1 MILPG
6 IEYILLFLG
15 LLLISSVLLS
25 KFSSYVGIPVL
36 LVFLVM
42 GMFMGSEGPIGIYF
56 DNYELVQYLSILALT
71 IILFSGG
78 LDTEIEKV
86 RVISKRGV
94 VLATLGVLITTIT
107 VGLIIHFLLG
117 FNLIFSLLIGSIIS
131 STDISAVLSVFKSAN
146 VKLKNNI
153 QYLIEFESAVNDPMA
168 NILTLTFL
176 NLVIFPKTSLKD
188 IIISL
193 VTALVLGVL
202 IGYLSGRLSIKL
214 IKNIKLKSKGLYP
227 VLLISLAFLTFV
239 VSQFVGGN
247 GFLAVYIAALLIGN
261 SSIDSKKAQ
270 LNFFD
275 GLSWIMEISMFI
287 ILGLVVFPSQLFTHV
302 FSGLVIAVGLILVAR
317 PLAVYICLIKSKF
330 NFKEKIFI
338 SWTGIR
344 GAIPIVFATYPLIAG
359 IPNALFV
366 FNIVFF
372 ITLISIVLQGS
383 TIKLLGRKLD
393 LIEE

>member
-107 VGLIIHFLLG
+107 VGLIMHFILG

-146 VKLKNNI
+146 IKLKNNI

-193 VTALVLGVL
+193 VTALLLGVL

-214 IKNIKLKSKGLYP
+214 IKNIKLESKGLYP
-227 VLLISLAFLTFV
+227 VLLISVAFLTFV

-247 GFLAVYIAALLIGN
+247 GFLSVYIAALLIGN
-261 SSIDSKKAQ
+261 SNIDNKKAQ

-302 FSGLVIAVGLILVAR
+302 FSGLIIAVGLILVAR

-344 GAIPIVFATYPLIAG
+344 GAVPIVFATYPLIAG